1 MRFEQRLGKVD
12 MIIQHESGYRQR
24 FSCDSE
30 TDFVV
35 RAFKYALDCWIPK
48 GEFKNVLAKELKNQL
63 DKFNLQTSSSFTI
76 GGLLFIPTKDCAWN

>member
-1 MRFEQRLGKVD
+1 MRFEQRMGKVD
-12 MIIQHESGYRQR
+12 MIIQHESGHRER
-24 FSCDSE
+24 FYCDSE

-35 RAFKYALDCWIPK
+35 RAFKYALDAWKSK